1 MSASA
6 DPLEAVARCPI
17 GNLPPCAEGAS
28 AIWKVEKQNVWI
40 NNMAK
45 ITQNTTTES
54 LLTK

>member
-28 AIWKVEKQNVWI
+28 AIWKVEKQNIWI

-45 ITQNTTTES
+45 ITQNTTTE
-54 LLTK
+54 LL

>member
-28 AIWKVEKQNVWI
+28 AIWKIEKQ
-40 NNMAK
+40 K
-45 ITQNTTTES
+45 
-54 LLTK
+54 LTAYK